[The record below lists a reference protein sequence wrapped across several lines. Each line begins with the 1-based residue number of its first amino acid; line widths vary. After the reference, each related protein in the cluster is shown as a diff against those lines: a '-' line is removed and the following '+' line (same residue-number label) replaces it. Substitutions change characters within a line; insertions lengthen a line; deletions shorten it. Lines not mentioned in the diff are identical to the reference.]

1 MKTARKFYNYL
12 GAAVTT
18 GFITGFSQAAQANT
32 QTQTNNF
39 NKITGNIQKSISD
52 FPGMI
57 SGISYLLGLLLLVLG
72 ILKIKDHVENPTQTA
87 LKDGAIRV
95 VAGGALFAVP
105 MMSEAAFNTIGQGDA
120 VSAAKLNKVQF
131 SVK

>member
-18 GFITGFSQAAQANT
+18 GFITGFSQAAQA
-32 QTQTNNF
+32 QSGNNF
-39 NKITGNIQKSISD
+39 NKITGNIQTSISD
-52 FPGMI
+52 LPGMI
-57 SGISYLLGLLLLVLG
+57 SGIAYLLGLLLLVLG

-105 MMSEAAFNTIGQGDA
+105 IMSEAAFNTIGEGEA
-120 VSAAKLNKVQF
+120 VTAAQLNKVQF